1 MPTCAI
7 CLDLKF
13 GPRALTFSRGIA
25 DAPRERTGLLQVE
38 RIVNP
43 FEDAF
48 SATNGDHFIVVLVE
62 QDETDRILPAEVQA
76 IRAAHACTTYRHFR
90 KNCERA
96 AREHIQRIRQV
107 R

>member
-1 MPTCAI
+1 
-7 CLDLKF
+7 
-13 GPRALTFSRGIA
+13 
-25 DAPRERTGLLQVE
+25 
-38 RIVNP
+38 
-43 FEDAF
+43 
-48 SATNGDHFIVVLVE
+48 
-62 QDETDRILPAEVQA
+62 VQA